1 MKPKRLKDKY
11 NVNQLKQSINH
22 YRIKLVVKLTT
33 CIMSYTSNGRSQKE
47 YPKGIESTIIN
58 QIYENYEKTSTFNA
72 DHAVHGSVRSGGC

>member
-47 YPKGIESTIIN
+47 
-58 QIYENYEKTSTFNA
+58 
-72 DHAVHGSVRSGGC
+72 